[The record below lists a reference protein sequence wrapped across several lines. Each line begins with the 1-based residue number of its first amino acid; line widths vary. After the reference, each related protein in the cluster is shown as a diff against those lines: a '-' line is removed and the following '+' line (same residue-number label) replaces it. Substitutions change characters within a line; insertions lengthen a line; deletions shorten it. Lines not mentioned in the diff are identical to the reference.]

1 MIQVG
6 HMSNPLLIIKEKC
19 ERVMLEEKSAR
30 IKMPL
35 KIEIGPVI
43 ITTLEVNTVERN
55 IEIN

>member
-19 ERVMLEEKSAR
+19 ERVMLGEKSVR
-30 IKMPL
+30 IKIPL

-43 ITTLEVNTVERN
+43 ITTLEVNTVERS

>member
-6 HMSNPLLIIKEKC
+6 RMSNPLLIIKEKC
-19 ERVMLEEKSAR
+19 ERVMLEEKSVR

-43 ITTLEVNTVERN
+43 ITTLEVNTVERI
-55 IEIN
+55 IEID